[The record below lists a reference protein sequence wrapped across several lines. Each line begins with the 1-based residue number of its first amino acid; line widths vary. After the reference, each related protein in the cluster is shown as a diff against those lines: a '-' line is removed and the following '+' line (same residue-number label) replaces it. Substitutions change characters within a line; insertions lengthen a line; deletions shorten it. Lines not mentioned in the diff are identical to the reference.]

1 VAARYLGI
9 SRHWLDDLILL
20 GEVEATKIESLKVI
34 ELETLTAFAE
44 KRYKKKQSAWDK
56 IEEWR
61 KQLK

>member
-1 VAARYLGI
+1 MAARYLGI